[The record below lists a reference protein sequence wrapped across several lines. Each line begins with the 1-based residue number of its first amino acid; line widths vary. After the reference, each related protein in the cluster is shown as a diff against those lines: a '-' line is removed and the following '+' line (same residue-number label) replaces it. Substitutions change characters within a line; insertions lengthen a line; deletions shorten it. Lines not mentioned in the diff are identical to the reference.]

1 MNFCAG
7 EPIRSQH
14 DLGVNLHFEEG
25 VLSIPNP
32 TANFVSVEKREKV
45 YLRPFL

>member
-7 EPIRSQH
+7 EPIRSQL
-14 DLGVNLHFEEG
+14 DLGVNLQFEEG

-32 TANFVSVEKREKV
+32 TANLVSVEKREKV